1 MKIQLLEA
9 VDDFTNFHLLLIIVL
24 SGQVSIPIR
33 LRDMSSSSG
42 QAVRNVSK
50 SADYSSNISSS
61 PASFQGANNSIESG
75 PQRRSGGNGSF
86 GAGSTTRTT
95 SAARNNQAKKGQH
108 KKHHRPNLVNE
119 DAYSE
124 SVSNTNFRTCN
135 PLIS

>member
-1 MKIQLLEA
+1 
-9 VDDFTNFHLLLIIVL
+9 
-24 SGQVSIPIR
+24 
-33 LRDMSSSSG
+33 MSSSSG
-42 QAVRNVSK
+42 QTVRSLSK
-50 SADYSSNISSS
+50 STDYSSNISSS
-61 PASFQGANNSIESG
+61 SASFQGPNNSIESG

-124 SVSNTNFRTCN
+124 SVGDTISGPTCTCDE
-135 PLIS
+135 LTT